1 MLQFAS
7 KELLCP
13 KKSYLLEVL
22 VAVNVF
28 LVVGVLQLVCF
39 DVLPESLDDGRAC
52 LRVDSQ
58 QTGQPRVQL
67 KLGRLEQKAKE
78 VAIQRK
84 ADRYTSMKF
93 QFKFLGYSVPQEAHP
108 IQWQRLQKYK
118 FVFLC
123 PTTGALEEGPCTCAV
138 HTDYL

>member
-1 MLQFAS
+1 MSQFAS

-13 KKSYLLEVL
+13 KKSHLLEVL

-28 LVVGVLQLVCF
+28 LIVGVLQLVCF

-52 LRVDSQ
+52 LRVDPQ
-58 QTGQPRVQL
+58 QTGQPWVQF

-78 VAIQRK
+78 VAIKRK

-93 QFKFLGYSVPQEAHP
+93 QF
-108 IQWQRLQKYK
+108 
-118 FVFLC
+118 
-123 PTTGALEEGPCTCAV
+123 
-138 HTDYL
+138 